1 MVVAN
6 TMHAS
11 SPASGAI
18 IRSPA
23 ETVRARAPAQARVA
37 ATLTA
42 ISRSFSVGPGTI
54 RSTAQKA
61 RIKKQAAAK
70 SQMSTI
76 ILKSPSRKFRYAR
89 VPAAGYHRIRMES
102 RAISNLPL
110 FRNPSHPR

>member
-11 SPASGAI
+11 SPASSTI

-42 ISRSFSVGPGTI
+42 ISRSFSVGPGTT
-54 RSTAQKA
+54 RRYCAE
-61 RIKKQAAAK
+61 REDKK
-70 SQMSTI
+70 TDC
-76 ILKSPSRKFRYAR
+76 RKE
-89 VPAAGYHRIRMES
+89 PDIDH
-102 RAISNLPL
+102 
-110 FRNPSHPR
+110 HP